1 MKKHKES
8 SPIEDSEEVILLEYP
23 FENNAINLGLEVMED
38 IMKKV
43 DYEIFLKD
51 LDEKIKPM
59 ALNNLFEGQAMVYNE
74 AFLKCDQKVDDWI
87 LSVECREIEAPSITE
102 YVIKPQMTA

>member
-59 ALNNLFEGQAMVYNE
+59 ALNNLFEG
-74 AFLKCDQKVDDWI
+74 
-87 LSVECREIEAPSITE
+87 
-102 YVIKPQMTA
+102 